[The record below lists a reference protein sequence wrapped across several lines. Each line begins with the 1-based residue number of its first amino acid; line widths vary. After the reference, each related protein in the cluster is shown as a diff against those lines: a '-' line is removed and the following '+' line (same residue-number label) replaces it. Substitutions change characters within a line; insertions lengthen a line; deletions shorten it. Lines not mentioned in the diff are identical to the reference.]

1 MGLGAL
7 DPLAPLE
14 LPAPASVKAV
24 GGEGR
29 DKCTSFQETKEESA
43 CISEQIESQEILP
56 VVPGSH
62 R

>member
-14 LPAPASVKAV
+14 LPAPASVKAI
-24 GGEGR
+24 GREGTG
-29 DKCTSFQETKEESA
+29 KCTSFQNTKERSA
-43 CISEQIESQEILP
+43 WKSEQIESLEFLL
-56 VVPGSH
+56 VVPVNH